1 MGDEDEEVMM
11 ITVRRR
17 MRKTKLC
24 HSVSGKIW
32 TPILPFE
39 IQVENQVEQE
49 HCLEKSLVNTHINF
63 KMAEKVESS
72 DASCRI

>member
-17 MRKTKLC
+17 MRKTNLC

-32 TPILPFE
+32 KPILPFE

-49 HCLEKSLVNTHINF
+49 HCLEKSLVNIHINF